1 LLPAQERFDRH
12 PTAGFSMAHVSPK
25 QLTLVQAWTEVH
37 TDELVADSS
46 ELAAEGGCLF
56 AADALAD
63 GPAFWPPPV
72 TE

>member
-1 LLPAQERFDRH
+1 
-12 PTAGFSMAHVSPK
+12 MAHVSPK